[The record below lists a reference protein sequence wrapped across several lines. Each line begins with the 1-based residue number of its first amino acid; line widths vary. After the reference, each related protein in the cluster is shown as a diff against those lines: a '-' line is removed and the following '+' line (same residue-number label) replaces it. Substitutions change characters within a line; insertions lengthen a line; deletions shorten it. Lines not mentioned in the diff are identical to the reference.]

1 MSAKYKSPFVLEIID
16 EDGPSDE
23 ELVATAQAGNK
34 DSLETLVRRHQPWVF
49 NLAVRMLWSRDLAE
63 DATQEILVKAITKLS
78 TFRGLSRFRT
88 WFYRLAVNH
97 LLNMRKTR
105 LEERQMTLTDF
116 GRSLDG
122 TPDFDL
128 PDQNSVPVDL
138 ALIVEETSA
147 TCMTAMLMCLDRRQR
162 MAFILGEIF
171 GVSSELGGEV
181 MEISP
186 DNFRQILSR
195 ARHDLY
201 QFMQQK
207 CGLVNQA
214 NPCRCAKKTR
224 SFMAA
229 GYVDANRRQF
239 TANRLARIN
248 EVTSNRVAELQHLDR
263 QHAELFRAHGLLES
277 PDLATKLR
285 NLVTTSNFD
294 V

>member
-1 MSAKYKSPFVLEIID
+1 MSAKYKSPFVLETTD
-16 EDGPSDE
+16 QDCPSDE
-23 ELVATAQAGNK
+23 ELAATALAGDK

-97 LLNMRKTR
+97 LLNMRKTQM
-105 LEERQMTLTDF
+105 EERQMTLTDM

-122 TPDFDL
+122 TPDLDL
-128 PDQNSVPVDL
+128 PDPNSVPVDL
-138 ALIVEETSA
+138 PLIVEETSA

-201 QFMQQK
+201 QFMHAK
-207 CGLVNQA
+207 CGLVNRA
-214 NPCRCAKKTR
+214 NPCRCAKKAR
-224 SFMAA
+224 GFMAA
-229 GYVDANRRQF
+229 GYVDASRRQF
-239 TANRLARIN
+239 TANRLAQIN
-248 EVTSNRVAELQHLDR
+248 EITSNRLAELQDLDR

-277 PDLATKLR
+277 SDLATKLR
-285 NLVTTSNFD
+285 ELVITSNFD